1 MTFNCGITFRFD
13 LSIMAAILT
22 RELSMSKGSSSQQRA
37 QRTMRIILLVFS
49 LLIVLS
55 LVLSMLPIGR

>member
-1 MTFNCGITFRFD
+1 
-13 LSIMAAILT
+13 
-22 RELSMSKGSSSQQRA
+22 MSKGSSSQQRA

>member
-1 MTFNCGITFRFD
+1 
-13 LSIMAAILT
+13 
-22 RELSMSKGSSSQQRA
+22 
-37 QRTMRIILLVFS
+37 MRIILLVFS